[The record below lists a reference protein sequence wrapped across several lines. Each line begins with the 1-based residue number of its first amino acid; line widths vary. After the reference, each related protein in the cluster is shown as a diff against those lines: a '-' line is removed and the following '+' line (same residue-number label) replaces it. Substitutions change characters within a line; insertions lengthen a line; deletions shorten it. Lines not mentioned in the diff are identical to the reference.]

1 MGYNKYMT
9 SEELLKTADLQKIA
23 NEGAKIYSEVQSQYE
38 PAHKGEFLAI
48 DIDTKDV
55 YLAPT
60 RAEAMVA
67 ASAAHPDKVF
77 YVMKIGFDA
86 AETMAHFSTS
96 R

>member
-1 MGYNKYMT
+1 MT

-23 NEGAKIYSEVQSQYE
+23 NEGAKIYSEVQSKYE

-60 RAEAMVA
+60 SAEAMVA
-67 ASAAHPDKVF
+67 ARAAHPDKVF

-86 AETMAHFSTS
+86 AETMAHFSTF
-96 R
+96 RQK